1 MKQRLLA
8 LINDENPKN
17 PYNDTE
23 LASLL
28 QTTRYEVIRLR
39 KKYGILDYRK
49 RRLPVLYETIKH
61 MLQVQKHLTTAD
73 LTGQL
78 VENGFN
84 VSRFL
89 VSELRDK
96 IEEEVM
102 VPSPKA
108 MAEPQ
113 YHIEK
118 NDEMIGQHG
127 SIEQQIKKMKA
138 AMLYP
143 PYGLHTIVAGETGT
157 GKSMLVDLTFKQ
169 LQREGLISNDKKII
183 KYNCAD
189 YANNPQ
195 LLASQLFGYVK
206 GAFTGADG
214 EKEGL
219 IKEADGGILFLDEI
233 HRLSSEGQEMLFTVI
248 DEGKYRKLGQSSKP
262 VDIHV
267 MIIGATT
274 ENVNSSLLETF
285 KRRIPMLIELP
296 SLKHRTIDERFML
309 VARCLQ
315 CESNAIRK
323 SIYVS
328 SECLVNLLTYPC
340 KGNVGQ
346 LKSDIRVA
354 VANGFLR
361 TIEDLSDSIK
371 LEIID
376 FGKNVQEGFTKDLL
390 LESFEFYREHGIVVN
405 PKRDEIAYV
414 DEKNIYVMPNEIFT
428 TFKDRYENF
437 ISQGLPMS
445 LVDNLIYRELDY
457 RLIKMIKTIKS
468 KSGPFLK
475 AYSCETAACTPY
487 SKQIMDVLERKVG
500 SIDPDIKRCM
510 LITFEDVIQKVK
522 SEWQFVNYRM
532 TRVEKTYLME
542 YSIAQEVMEDLEN
555 HYGRVF
561 PMELMGII
569 ALYLKNNADR
579 TEKERLV
586 RIVVITH
593 GDIGRE
599 IAKVV
604 NTFLSE
610 QILDWI
616 SIPLNL
622 KRETYVEYVLEK
634 IAAIEEDNLLL
645 LVDIGSLLM
654 LGEIIANHTEKQTK
668 TISRVDLAIALE
680 AAVKLKQENITL
692 TEIYDYIKRKARIDD
707 RKDIGK
713 ATQGDNIIVVSCITG
728 QGAAIGIKTYIED
741 NYPNITA
748 RGIKVL
754 PIGVMGQDLEAYL
767 NEIRKSN
774 RIIACIG
781 AVTVQIEN
789 VPFIKIEDIMQ
800 PKGSDTLNKIIDS
813 TLPELLPEN
822 GTHVNCYDENAIFE
836 NVSCRNKEEAI
847 AKIADKLCEMQYV
860 TDDFKENVIARE
872 KAISTHYKNGTAIP
886 HTYSKYVIKSVIA
899 IAKLETPI
907 YWAENYLCDMV
918 FMVALKDEDTKA
930 LKGLSKLI
938 NNEMTLKRIKE
949 GDASEIIRLI
959 TNRRA

>member
-1 MKQRLLA
+1 VIDVKKKLLA

-28 QTTRYEVIRLR
+28 HTTRYEVIRLR

-61 MLQVQKHLTTAD
+61 LMKAQQNLTTAD
-73 LTGQL
+73 LTNQL

-89 VSELRDK
+89 ISELRDK
-96 IEEEVM
+96 IEEEIVAPI
-102 VPSPKA
+102 VEAPRY
-108 MAEPQ
+108 Q
-113 YHIEK
+113 IEK
-118 NDEMIGQHG
+118 SDEMIGQHG

-143 PYGLHTIVAGETGT
+143 PNGLHTIVVGETGT

-169 LQREGLISNDKKII
+169 LKREGLIPDDKKII

-219 IKEADGGILFLDEI
+219 IKEADGGIIFLDEI

-262 VDIHV
+262 GDINV

-315 CESNAIRK
+315 REANAIAK
-323 SIYVS
+323 NIYVN

-340 KGNVGQ
+340 RGNIGQ
-346 LKSDIRVA
+346 LTSDIRVA

-361 TIEDLSDSIK
+361 TIEDLSDEIK
-371 LEIID
+371 LEIVD

-390 LESFEFYREHGIVVN
+390 LEDVDFYREHGIVIKPRADQV
-405 PKRDEIAYV
+405 EYV
-414 DEKNIYVMPNEIFT
+414 DEKNIYVMPNDIFT
-428 TFKDRYENF
+428 TFRDRYENF
-437 ISQGLPMS
+437 MSQGLPMA

-457 RLIKMIKTIKS
+457 RLVKMMKTVKS
-468 KSGPFLK
+468 KNGPFSK
-475 AYSCETAACTPY
+475 AYGHEITAGSPY
-487 SKQIMDVLERKVG
+487 SAQMLDMLERKVG
-500 SIDPDIKRCM
+500 NIDLDIRRC
-510 LITFEDVIQKVK
+510 LVWTLEDAVQKVK
-522 SEWQFVNYRM
+522 QGWPFVNFKM
-532 TRVEKTYLME
+532 TRVEKTHLME
-542 YSIAQEVMEDLEN
+542 YSIAQEVLEVLEN
-555 HYGRVF
+555 SFEIVF
-561 PMELMGII
+561 PMELTGII

-586 RIVVITH
+586 RIIVITH

-604 NTFLSE
+604 NTFLNE

-616 SIPLNL
+616 GIPLNL
-622 KRETYVEYVLEK
+622 KKEAYIEYVLEK
-634 IAAIEEDNLLL
+634 ISGIDETNLLL
-645 LVDIGSLLM
+645 LVDIGSLLV
-654 LGEIIANHTEKQTK
+654 LGEIIASRTDKQTK

-692 TEIYDYIKRKARIDD
+692 TEIYDYIKRKTRIDD

-713 ATQGDNIIVVSCITG
+713 AKQGDNIIVVSCITG

-741 NYPNITA
+741 NYPNIIA
-748 RGIKVL
+748 RGIKVM
-754 PIGVMGQDLEAYL
+754 PIGVLGQDLEAYL

-781 AVTVQIEN
+781 AVTVQIED

-800 PKGSDTLNKIIDS
+800 SDGSELLNKIIDS
-813 TLPELLPEN
+813 TVPKLLPEN
-822 GTHVNCYDENAIFE
+822 SIQSNCYFEDAIFE
-836 NVSCRNKEEAI
+836 KVPCRNKEEAI
-847 AKIADKLCEMQYV
+847 ATIADRLCALSYV
-860 TDDFKENVIARE
+860 TDEFRQNVLARE

-886 HTYSKYVIKSVIA
+886 HTYSKYVKKSVIA
-899 IAKLETPI
+899 IAKLEAPI
-907 YWAENYLCDMV
+907 YWAENYLCDMM

-938 NNEMTLKRIKE
+938 NNEAILQRIKE
-949 GDASEIIRLI
+949 GDASEIISII
-959 TNRRA
+959 TNRR